1 MHVSLD
7 LLQTVQWLHADHSGT
22 CATAAKTGS
31 CRRTATSSFASSPRM
46 LPRTWTPFSTP
57 SMARSL
63 IGGKRPRGTSEN
75 RPMRD
80 TSKPANECEAG
91 QGLLY
96 LAGVGAGNSFST
108 IRLASIYT
116 GSTWAE
122 DTAPQGCD
130 RSAVQGPERRGRL
143 RPPSSAAILARMR

>member
-1 MHVSLD
+1 M
-7 LLQTVQWLHADHSGT
+7 
-22 CATAAKTGS
+22 
-31 CRRTATSSFASSPRM
+31 FAIK
-46 LPRTWTPFSTP
+46 STP
-57 SMARSL
+57 LRVGIAHIDL
-63 IGGKRPRGTSEN
+63 APDTGDPRGTSEN

-96 LAGVGAGNSFST
+96 LAGGGDGNSFST

-130 RSAVQGPERRGRL
+130 RSAVQGPEWRGRL
-143 RPPSSAAILARMR
+143 RPPRSAAILARMR